1 MDNTEITELSNILFA
16 ALDTLMA
23 IHAEIEQVE
32 NEIEI
37 KTMLPMTN
45 ATMHWRPDS
54 KGERTILELLHPT
67 GSEYEQRTGRRREYI
82 GKDPEAIQE
91 AREAKKR
98 YREFQELVS
107 RKKQLEFNGDDL
119 ERRIMIV
126 SDCSVQVKREL
137 WGQGHLAATNL
148 ASPIQKWGHQVKA
161 HNDQVS
167 PNNGDGD
174 RNGLQKAT
182 GTKEMSPGDSLQAV
196 PILSTEKMSPN
207 DVVNYFNNSDE
218 LRDLVPDLPKSFFS

>member
-23 IHAEIEQVE
+23 IYAEMDKIDQQ
-32 NEIEI
+32 IDDMRFMS
-37 KTMLPMTN
+37 KTN

-82 GKDPEAIQE
+82 GKDPEKIAE
-91 AREAKKR
+91 AKEAKKC
-98 YREFQELVS
+98 YREWQELIS
-107 RKKQLEFNGDDL
+107 RGKHLESAADRLHREIIKIDVISNGIKL
-119 ERRIMIV
+119 
-126 SDCSVQVKREL
+126 EL
-137 WGQGHLAATNL
+137 WGHENTALINL
-148 ASPIQKWGHQVKA
+148 
-161 HNDQVS
+161 VS

-174 RNGLQKAT
+174 RNGLRKAT